1 MSSTGPGFGHAQY
14 VERPFLREW
23 SAGVA
28 TKKAT
33 KKSSAPV
40 ALPSRA
46 LEHGANAFGAQYLSP
61 GFALTPEL
69 DLAFALG
76 HGSAVGPV
84 TLLPDVAPGKKVTFG
99 YQEVPRNVALAE
111 LRNTNHVYGAPIVP
125 EENPA
130 PLEVE
135 EAQTLLR
142 KRVPKLPFLRPA
154 VVRAIEAMV
163 GPSVALAAAVEG
175 LEQMPKQSW
184 DNGGVGQLF
193 FVVHGLM
200 LRALPDESKAARER
214 LEALFISQEPT
225 YGTAPFDIMLHGR
238 QGIARRGYKYSTKF
252 KSYQRNDS
260 ADPSN
265 VQDLCLC
272 DGEGAFVA
280 QQFAALWEAFHYRV
294 QNHMNGPSPAR
305 LFFLGGDAAL
315 ETELEVVDKYPGTKQ
330 AEAFESYQHL
340 ASPLAV
346 KLIKSLAGPKSK
358 VKAKAEAW
366 LALHG

>member
-1 MSSTGPGFGHAQY
+1 MES
-14 VERPFLREW
+14 RL
-23 SAGVA
+23 A

-33 KKSSAPV
+33 KPTAKKSSPPL

-84 TLLPDVAPGKKVTFG
+84 TLLPDLAPGKKVTFG
-99 YQEVPRNVALAE
+99 YHEVPRNVALAE
-111 LRNTNHVYGAPIVP
+111 LRVTNKVFGAPVVP

-135 EAQTLLR
+135 EAQALLR
-142 KRVPKLPFLRPA
+142 KRMPKLPFLRPA

-175 LEQMPKQSW
+175 LEQMPERSW
-184 DNGGVGQLF
+184 DNGAVGQLF
-193 FVVHGLM
+193 FVVHGLI
-200 LRALPDESKAARER
+200 LRALPNESKAARAR
-214 LEALFISQEPT
+214 LEALLTAKATT
-225 YGTAPFDIMLHGR
+225 YGADPLDIMLHGR
-238 QGIARRGYKYSTKF
+238 EGIARSGYKYSTKF
-252 KSYQRNDS
+252 RSYQRNDS

-265 VQDLCLC
+265 VDDLCYC
-272 DGEGAFVA
+272 DGDGAFVA
-280 QQFAALWEAFHYRV
+280 QQFAALWKAFQYKV

-305 LFFLGGDAAL
+305 LFFLGGEAAL
-315 ETELEVVDKYPGTKQ
+315 ETELKVVDKYPGTKQ